1 MDIKISDLL
10 TAAGVT
16 GLPGRTEGSPERVRE
31 AVTARLKEEKMNTK
45 KRPSRLLRTV
55 LIAAAVAAALA
66 VAGIA
71 YNMNFGE
78 MSVGKE
84 QESVYRAEPRDVIEI
99 PPADSPVSRAFEE
112 LDDFRREVQSK
123 QPVGSITQE
132 ELEQIMADNER
143 IRQKYFEL
151 AGEYGLKPG
160 REATSVDSVQE
171 LGRSIHNSHILPP
184 DDPRATIAYGAYT
197 DIGTIE
203 YIGGFTLPGGGL
215 ADYGIGTATKGTMSR
230 LGTAIYLDE
239 LEEWDYTTADGTNV
253 LLGIAERK
261 SLLYVEL
268 EHCYVLAVI
277 RAGYE
282 GADSESVISEF
293 DWNRGAHT
301 AVTRDDIEYF
311 ADNIDLAAIDAIA
324 EAGQK

>member
-1 MDIKISDLL
+1 M
-10 TAAGVT
+10 
-16 GLPGRTEGSPERVRE
+16 
-31 AVTARLKEEKMNTK
+31 
-45 KRPSRLLRTV
+45 
-55 LIAAAVAAALA
+55 
-66 VAGIA
+66 
-71 YNMNFGE
+71 
-78 MSVGKE
+78 
-84 QESVYRAEPRDVIEI
+84 
-99 PPADSPVSRAFEE
+99 
-112 LDDFRREVQSK
+112 
-123 QPVGSITQE
+123 
-132 ELEQIMADNER
+132 
-143 IRQKYFEL
+143 
-151 AGEYGLKPG
+151 
-160 REATSVDSVQE
+160 
-171 LGRSIHNSHILPP
+171 
-184 DDPRATIAYGAYT
+184 
-197 DIGTIE
+197 
-203 YIGGFTLPGGGL
+203 

-282 GADSESVISEF
+282 GEDRESVISEF

-311 ADNIDLAAIDAIA
+311 ADNIDFAAIDAIA